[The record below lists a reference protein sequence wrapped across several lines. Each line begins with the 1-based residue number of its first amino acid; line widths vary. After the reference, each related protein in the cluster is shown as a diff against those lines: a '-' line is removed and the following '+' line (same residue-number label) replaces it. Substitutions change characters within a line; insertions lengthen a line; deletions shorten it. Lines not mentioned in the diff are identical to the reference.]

1 MDNNVL
7 SELTR
12 ITTAV
17 SYIDSPQE
25 QVEMIVNSVSQS
37 IAVDVCSLYQA
48 DKNNN
53 LVLLASHGLNS
64 SQPIT
69 IPQGKG
75 LVGSVVNN
83 KHTLNIANAPEHPS
97 YFFVPKSGEE
107 KFHGFCATPLVDH
120 GVVVGVLVVQTIAPQ
135 LLDKASVAFVET
147 LSSHLAIIVRAINI
161 SASSDDDGL
170 GISCVAGSPG
180 IGMGHAIV
188 VSSRSVDEVK
198 TTYSETPQH
207 EKQELARLVA
217 TLNQQIDND
226 KATMSQKNTGNID
239 EIFFAMQMFLKDPM
253 FINLVETFID
263 AGFNLPS
270 SLKKAVGQLIGVF
283 QSMDDGYL
291 KAKADDVRY
300 LGNRLYNLWLD
311 DGGVKNKDTSK
322 PYVLVGKQIDISHI
336 SEFSGDNLVAIVSG
350 DGSLLSHV
358 SVIANALSVPAVMG
372 LSDKQLPS
380 AGDYLVVDGTVG
392 RLFVDPGPLVV
403 EAYNELANKETTKSA
418 VYDGLKNLP
427 ATTLDNVAV
436 QLLVNTGLLADLSP
450 GIKHGAD
457 GVGLYRTE
465 IPFLIRDSFPTED
478 EQVVVYQ
485 QVLEAYQGKPVYM
498 RTLDVGGDKQ
508 LPYFPLGVE
517 ENPALGWRGIRFS
530 LDNIQLLITQL
541 RAMLRASVGHE
552 GLHILIPMV
561 SSTQELDEF
570 RDCVK
575 KVVAQLSDEGYDVI
589 TPKIGVM
596 IEVPGAISQLPFWKN
611 KIDFISVGT
620 NDLSQYLLAVDR
632 NNSRVANRFDHVH
645 PAVLHELYRII
656 TMAKSYGLP
665 VSICGEMSSDPVAV
679 LLLLGMGVTRF
690 SLGSSK
696 LPKIKYLI
704 RNVYQKQTEDLL
716 NKALKKD
723 NVRAIRALAGEFM
736 SQQHLIESL

>member
-37 IAVDVCSLYQA
+37 IGVDVCSLYQT
-48 DKNNN
+48 DSNNN
-53 LVLLASHGLNS
+53 LVLLASHGLDA

-75 LVGSVVNN
+75 LVGRVVES
-83 KHTLNIANAPEHPS
+83 KHTLNVCSAPDHPS

-120 GVVVGVLVVQTIAPQ
+120 GVVVGVLVVQTVAPQ
-135 LLDKASVAFVET
+135 LLDKASEAFLET
-147 LSSHLAIIVRAINI
+147 LSSHLAIIVRTIHI
-161 SASSDDDGL
+161 SDGLDDDSL

-180 IGMGHAIV
+180 IGMGSAII
-188 VSSRSVDEVK
+188 VSSRSVEEVK
-198 TTYSETPQH
+198 TAYAENPQQ
-207 EKQELARLVA
+207 EKQSLKHLVA
-217 TLNQQIDND
+217 TLNQQIDSD
-226 KATMSQKNTGNID
+226 KATISQKNMGNID

-263 AGFNLPS
+263 TGYNLPS
-270 SLKKAVGQLIGVF
+270 SLKKAVGQLISVF
-283 QSMDDGYL
+283 NAMEDVYL
-291 KAKADDVRY
+291 KAKADDIRY

-311 DGGVKNKDTSK
+311 EGGVKNIDTSK

-336 SEFSGDNLVAIVSG
+336 SEYSGDNLVAIVTG
-350 DGSLLSHV
+350 EGSLLSHV

-372 LSDKQLPS
+372 LSDKRLPS
-380 AGDYLVVDGTVG
+380 AGNQLIVDGYAG
-392 RLFVDPGPLVV
+392 RLFVDPGPMIIS
-403 EAYNELANKETTKSA
+403 AYNELANKESSKNA
-418 VYDGLKNLP
+418 IYDELKNQP
-427 ATTLDNVAV
+427 ATTLDGVAV
-436 QLLVNTGLLADLSP
+436 KLFVNTGLLADLSP

-478 EQVVVYQ
+478 EQVQVYQ
-485 QVLEAYQGKPVYM
+485 KVLEAYQGKPVYM

-508 LPYFPLGVE
+508 LPYFPLGIE

-541 RAMLRASVGHE
+541 RAMLRASVGHNE
-552 GLHILIPMV
+552 LHVLIPMV

-570 RDCVK
+570 RDCLS
-575 KVVAQLSDEGYDVI
+575 KVMQQLSAEGYAVEM
-589 TPKIGVM
+589 PKIGVM
-596 IEVPGAISQLPFWKN
+596 IEVPAAISQLPFWEN

-620 NDLSQYLLAVDR
+620 NDLSQYLLALDR

-656 TMAKSYGLP
+656 NTAKSYRIP

-679 LLLLGMGVTRF
+679 LLLLGMGVTKF

-704 RNVYQKQTEDLL
+704 RHVVKQQAEALL
-716 NKALKKD
+716 QKALEKD
-723 NVRAIRALAGEFM
+723 NVIEIRKLANDFIQKINLAET
-736 SQQHLIESL
+736 L